1 MSDVLPSIWG
11 GLLIFQVW
19 LSHIPV
25 IERKMNHQLKQKC
38 RISKGNIFYLSLCCQ
53 IKPSQ
58 TLEHSFPPLFLRPT
72 KPLKSLSLLTARHH
86 AMTTMQRSKLQMSAW
101 QQLFEW
107 LRFRTSDAS
116 LKASVSFGRLCCLAE
131 KVHPACGSKLAGA
144 FMMYSLRFVL
154 CLCLLPICMC
164 VSLTPTCVLTS
175 CLYFLCVPDSLSPSL
190 SLYLHVLLS
199 IVVSLFHLLPPC
211 LSLILC
217 QPLVY

>member
-1 MSDVLPSIWG
+1 MWYIRNVYWQKQVKDWFFSQVFHPILFCLSYGSLSGLLLLLSSPPALENLISPGTGDARINRYLPVSTLLDKVSDVLPSIWG

-38 RISKGNIFYLSLCCQ
+38 RISKGNIFYLILCCQ

-58 TLEHSFPPLFLRPT
+58 TLERSFPPLFLRPT

-144 FMMYSLRFVL
+144 FMM
-154 CLCLLPICMC
+154 
-164 VSLTPTCVLTS
+164 
-175 CLYFLCVPDSLSPSL
+175 
-190 SLYLHVLLS
+190 
-199 IVVSLFHLLPPC
+199 
-211 LSLILC
+211 
-217 QPLVY
+217 